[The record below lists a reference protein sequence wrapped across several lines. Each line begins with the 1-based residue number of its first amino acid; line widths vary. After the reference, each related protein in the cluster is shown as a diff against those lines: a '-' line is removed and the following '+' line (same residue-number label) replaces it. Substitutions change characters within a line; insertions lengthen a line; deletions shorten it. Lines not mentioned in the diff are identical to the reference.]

1 MGYSVLQNGGFS
13 LAGRETRFTD
23 WKTRFVGREARF
35 TEREL
40 V

>member
-13 LAGRETRFTD
+13 FAGRETRFTD